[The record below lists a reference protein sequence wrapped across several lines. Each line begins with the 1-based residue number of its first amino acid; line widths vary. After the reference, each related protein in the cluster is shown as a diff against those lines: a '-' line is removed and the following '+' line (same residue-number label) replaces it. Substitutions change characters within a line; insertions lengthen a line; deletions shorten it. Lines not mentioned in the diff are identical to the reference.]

1 MSGEPRSPRE
11 APPSTLDLLD
21 ALEAMLT
28 EARRVP
34 FSGSVVVNDQEL
46 VQLIDRVRLSLPADV
61 VQAQRLLDQRE
72 RVLTDTE
79 ERAGDLT
86 ARAEAAARQL
96 AERTA
101 AQARELTDRAQAEAA
116 QLA

>member
-1 MSGEPRSPRE
+1 MSAGPRSPGE

-21 ALEAMLT
+21 ALEALLA

-34 FSGSVVVNDQEL
+34 FSGSVMVNDGDLIQL
-46 VQLIDRVRLSLPADV
+46 VDRIRLSLPADV

-79 ERAGDLT
+79 ERAGDLS
-86 ARAEAAARQL
+86 ARAESAARQL
-96 AERTA
+96 A
-101 AQARELTDRAQAEAA
+101 
-116 QLA
+116 